1 VNHTE
6 RALRTLR
13 ERRPCV
19 LGFAGNWK
27 PVEHLELDA
36 AASEM
41 HQSIV
46 DFLSDA
52 PAEDPRTAG
61 KPRIS
66 VRANEIKRSRDAL
79 ARAMDGARSE
89 GLGNLS
95 AWVAAKNAVDKE
107 KDGKYSERWQRD
119 GLNVRYDAPDDAPPP
134 DVPAAKPPPA
144 AASNSTAAPDAA
156 STTQQSSRLGSM
168 MKPWSRSKQKS
179 AE

>member
-1 VNHTE
+1 
-6 RALRTLR
+6 
-13 ERRPCV
+13 
-19 LGFAGNWK
+19 
-27 PVEHLELDA
+27 
-36 AASEM
+36 M

-52 PAEDPRTAG
+52 PAEDRRTAG

-79 ARAMDGARSE
+79 ARAMDGARSD

-107 KDGKYSERWQRD
+107 KDGKYSDRWQRD
-119 GLNVRYDAPDDAPPP
+119 GLNVKYDAPDDAPDDAPNDAP
-134 DVPAAKPPPA
+134 DVPAAKPPAA
-144 AASNSTAAPDAA
+144 AASSSTAGAASTAA
-156 STTQQSSRLGSM
+156 TTQQSSRLGGM
-168 MKPWSRSKQKS
+168 MKPWSRSKQKGS

>member
-1 VNHTE
+1 M
-6 RALRTLR
+6 
-13 ERRPCV
+13 
-19 LGFAGNWK
+19 
-27 PVEHLELDA
+27 EHLELDA
-36 AASEM
+36 AASDM

-119 GLNVRYDAPDDAPPP
+119 GLNVRYDAPDDAP
-134 DVPAAKPPPA
+134 DLPAAEPPA
-144 AASNSTAAPDAA
+144 AAASSSTAAAA
-156 STTQQSSRLGSM
+156 STAATTQQSSRLGGM
-168 MKPWSRSKQKS
+168 MKPWSRSKQKGS

>member
-1 VNHTE
+1 MVVAHVGGWGGLSH
-6 RALRTLR
+6 RHGLAKQARGQQ
-13 ERRPCV
+13 RR
-19 LGFAGNWK
+19 
-27 PVEHLELDA
+27 
-36 AASEM
+36 
-41 HQSIV
+41 
-46 DFLSDA
+46 
-52 PAEDPRTAG
+52 
-61 KPRIS
+61 
-66 VRANEIKRSRDAL
+66 
-79 ARAMDGARSE
+79 
-89 GLGNLS
+89 LS